1 MSAGSSLAKL
11 EEELDRH
18 SRWAGSS
25 LSRFLARSGRRSGY
39 HPFVGD
45 IHKSIREFALR
56 GGKRIASFTV
66 ALVCRGYGFG
76 DLDALAVA
84 CDAIELY
91 RHCILIHDDLVDG
104 DDTRR
109 GGPTLNRK
117 YADLRDGRLGLGCSV
132 FAGNIAF
139 CLSLSRVLD
148 SDLCT
153 DLALG
158 ITGEI
163 TRAYSDVNESQALD
177 LWIEGADADL
187 ETWRRMASKRAAS
200 LFRATLRVGAMLSAA
215 QRDLETLGKA
225 GEQMGFAFDIQDDII
240 DVFSTA
246 QDYGRQPGS
255 DLKTLKRPLHVVL
268 ALGDA
273 SADQLAALRSPKTGL
288 ERFRMILRDTGAVE
302 EAKQMAARHASRALK
317 LIETTGMNREAK
329 DLFASLMAYM
339 GQSLQWYT

>member
-1 MSAGSSLAKL
+1 M

-18 SRWAGSS
+18 SRWAESN
-25 LSRFLARSGRRSGY
+25 LSRFLAESSRKSGY
-39 HPFVGD
+39 HPFVRD
-45 IHKSIREFALR
+45 IYGSVREFALR
-56 GGKRIASFTV
+56 GGKRIASFTT
-66 ALVCRGYGFG
+66 ALACRGYGFE

-117 YADLRDGRLGLGCSV
+117 YAELRDARLGLGSSV

-139 CLSLSRVLD
+139 CLCLSRVLT
-148 SDLCT
+148 SG
-153 DLALG
+153 LG
-158 ITGEI
+158 AGVAHRIIGEI
-163 TRAYSDVNESQALD
+163 SRAYSDVNESQALD
-177 LWIEGADADL
+177 LWMEGADADV

-200 LFRATLRVGAMLSAA
+200 LFRATLRVGATLSGAEGDA
-215 QRDLETLGKA
+215 QSLGRA

-240 DVFSTA
+240 DVFATV

-255 DLKTLKRPLHVVL
+255 DMKTLKRPLHVVL
-268 ALGDA
+268 ALRYA
-273 SADQLAALRSPKTGL
+273 SADQLAALRSPKTDL
-288 ERFRMILRDTGAVE
+288 QTFKTILRDTGAVD
-302 EAKQMAARHASRALK
+302 EAKEIAARHASRALK
-317 LIETTGMNREAK
+317 LIEKTGMNREAK

-339 GQSLQWYT
+339 GHSLQWYV

>member
-1 MSAGSSLAKL
+1 VAEV
-11 EEELDRH
+11 EEELGRH
-18 SRWAGSS
+18 SRWVEAS
-25 LSRFLARSGRRSGY
+25 LSRFLGNFDRKSKY
-39 HPFVGD
+39 HPFVAD
-45 IHKSIREFALR
+45 LYRSIREFALR

-117 YADLRDGRLGLGCSV
+117 YAELRDTRLGLGCSM

-158 ITGEI
+158 IIGEI

-177 LWIEGADADL
+177 LWMEGADADL

-200 LFRATLRVGAMLSAA
+200 LFRATLRVGAMLSGAEG
-215 QRDLETLGKA
+215 DLETLGKA

-240 DVFSTA
+240 DVFATA

-255 DLKTLKRPLHVVL
+255 DMKTLKRPLHVVL
-268 ALGDA
+268 ALRDA
-273 SADQLAALRSPKTGL
+273 SADQLAALRSPKTSL
-288 ERFRMILRDTGAVE
+288 QKFRTILRDTGAVE
-302 EAKQMAARHASRALK
+302 EAREIAARHASRALK
-317 LIETTGMNREAK
+317 LIEKTGMNREAK

-339 GQSLQWYT
+339 GQSLQWYV